1 MGGVVQRLEKKE
13 LTMSSSMSKL
23 EYLKKYMS
31 PASSSSKKDEK
42 KSKKKKP
49 VLKGKGG
56 IKIIDEEIDIRKIA
70 AGYENE
76 EDVMDVQEEAPSIA
90 GVVDERSE
98 ELRTKQDFVES
109 KKWRQ
114 LGADSISQT
123 SQDSPVASVANSS
136 TKMKP
141 SKSIQKR
148 HDSDSDVSPPR
159 KRHDSDSDASP
170 PRRRTQDLDAS
181 PPRKRNDSD
190 SDASPPRRRHDSDAN
205 PPRKRDNSDSDASP
219 PRRRKKLPSPT
230 RIKADPDGDL
240 SPERTKVE
248 NKRAIT
254 LDGKKAGLQT
264 GAALQKEMEE
274 LRKKQHKEFSRVD
287 KALTGQNAET
297 AIRGSKLRQIAEKK
311 EQEKEKQEKLATLQ
325 AAYSKWNKGL
335 KQGQDQAKKLA
346 EDLD

>member
-1 MGGVVQRLEKKE
+1 MGFEQLTSFTCGVVQRLEKKE

-42 KSKKKKP
+42 KSKKKKLKP

-159 KRHDSDSDASP
+159 KR
-170 PRRRTQDLDAS
+170 TQDLDAS

-190 SDASPPRRRHDSDAN
+190 SDASPPRRRHDSDAS

-311 EQEKEKQEKLATLQ
+311 EQEKEKQEKL
-325 AAYSKWNKGL
+325 
-335 KQGQDQAKKLA
+335 
-346 EDLD
+346 

>member
-148 HDSDSDVSPPR
+148 HDSDSD
-159 KRHDSDSDASP
+159 ASP

-190 SDASPPRRRHDSDAN
+190 SDASPPRRRHDSDAS

-230 RIKADPDGDL
+230 RIKADPDG
-240 SPERTKVE
+240 
-248 NKRAIT
+248 
-254 LDGKKAGLQT
+254 
-264 GAALQKEMEE
+264 
-274 LRKKQHKEFSRVD
+274 
-287 KALTGQNAET
+287 
-297 AIRGSKLRQIAEKK
+297 
-311 EQEKEKQEKLATLQ
+311 
-325 AAYSKWNKGL
+325 
-335 KQGQDQAKKLA
+335 
-346 EDLD
+346 